1 MTIFVK
7 NKHALQFDEFE
18 FKCCIGEKGLTSKK
32 KEGDKKTPKGLYSLG
47 SVYFRSD
54 RIQKI
59 HTNLKK
65 IKINQNMGWCDDGN
79 STHYNKLININ
90 KMRNIKYE
98 KLFRKSSNY
107 DILIPIQYN
116 VNKTIKNKGSAIFLH
131 LTSNYQ
137 KTLGCIAIKRKDM
150 LILLKLINQNT
161 KILIS

>member
-1 MTIFVK
+1 
-7 NKHALQFDEFE
+7 
-18 FKCCIGEKGLTSKK
+18 
-32 KEGDKKTPKGLYSLG
+32 
-47 SVYFRSD
+47 
-54 RIQKI
+54 
-59 HTNLKK
+59 
-65 IKINQNMGWCDDGN
+65 MGWCDDGN

-90 KMRNIKYE
+90 KIRNIRYE

-161 KILIS
+161 KILIN